1 MKMSNI
7 RHIFLHSSFSILN
20 VAKITYNKEESIKSC
35 LQKTIPTDE
44 MKRTKKTSEQTVCL
58 QYYDSPCGEMILGS
72 TDGELCLCDWNE
84 MPCATRNKNRLQR
97 LMNATFKE
105 EQTDVLRQTMMQLD
119 EYFAG
124 RRKTFSIPLRLTGTD
139 FQKSV
144 WRALLEIPYGETR
157 SYKEIAMRVNNLKG
171 VRAVAQ
177 AVGANGMSIII
188 PCHRV
193 VGSDNS
199 LTGFAG
205 GLEAKKILLGIERN
219 TSGNNLFLNIS
230 HT

>member
-1 MKMSNI
+1 
-7 RHIFLHSSFSILN
+7 
-20 VAKITYNKEESIKSC
+20 
-35 LQKTIPTDE
+35 
-44 MKRTKKTSEQTVCL
+44 MKRTTKTSEQTVCL
-58 QYYDSPCGEMILGS
+58 QYYESPCGEIVLGS

>member
-1 MKMSNI
+1 
-7 RHIFLHSSFSILN
+7 
-20 VAKITYNKEESIKSC
+20 
-35 LQKTIPTDE
+35 
-44 MKRTKKTSEQTVCL
+44 MKRTTNAAEQTVYI
-58 QYYDSPCGEMILGS
+58 QYYDSPCGKIVLGA
-72 TDGELCLCDWNE
+72 TEGELCLCDWNE
-84 MPCATRNKNRLQR
+84 MPCATRNRQR
-97 LMNATFKE
+97 LVRFMNATFKE
-105 EQTDVLRQTMMQLD
+105 EPTDVLQLTKQQLD

-157 SYKEIAMRVNNLKG
+157 SYKEIAIMVNNLKG

-177 AVGANGMSIII
+177 AVGANGLSIII

-193 VGSDNS
+193 VGSNNS

-205 GLEAKKILLGIERN
+205 GLKAKKILLDIERN
-219 TSGNNLFLNIS
+219 FMA
-230 HT
+230 

>member
-1 MKMSNI
+1 
-7 RHIFLHSSFSILN
+7 
-20 VAKITYNKEESIKSC
+20 
-35 LQKTIPTDE
+35 
-44 MKRTKKTSEQTVCL
+44 MKRTTNAAEQTVYV
-58 QYYDSPCGEMILGS
+58 QYYDSPCGKIVLGA
-72 TDGELCLCDWNE
+72 TDGELYSADGNE
-84 MPCATRNKNRLQR
+84 MPCATRNKKRLER

-105 EQTDVLRQTMMQLD
+105 EQTDVLRLTKRQLD

-124 RRKTFSIPLRLTGTD
+124 KRKTFSIPLRLTGTD

-157 SYKEIAMRVNNLKG
+157 SYKEIAIRVNNLKG

-177 AVGANGMSIII
+177 AVGANGLSIII

-193 VGSDNS
+193 VGSNSS

-205 GLEAKKILLGIERN
+205 GLEAKRILLEIERN
-219 TSGNNLFLNIS
+219 TSGLDLFLKAS
-230 HT
+230 HI